1 MKLDDFLTPYI
12 KINSKPET
20 IKILEEST
28 GSNFSD
34 ISHSTV
40 SPDTSPKAKETKAKI
55 NYWNYNKIQTL
66 CTANNQQN

>member
-20 IKILEEST
+20 IKILEETT

-34 ISHSTV
+34 IKNSNIFL
-40 SPDTSPKAKETKAKI
+40 DRSPKVRETKAKI
-55 NYWNYNKIQTL
+55 N
-66 CTANNQQN
+66 